1 MWDIYDSLIVS
12 VDDSIRL
19 KDFAVGTYWTA
30 VLTEDGS
37 LGLAPSVY
45 ERYQRFPFSTDPK
58 PGMLLSEAAA
68 GLKSWNYA
76 EDFPGAG
83 RCQRISQPAGTHPR

>member
-30 VLTEDGS
+30 VLT
-37 LGLAPSVY
+37 
-45 ERYQRFPFSTDPK
+45 
-58 PGMLLSEAAA
+58 
-68 GLKSWNYA
+68 
-76 EDFPGAG
+76 
-83 RCQRISQPAGTHPR
+83 

>member
-68 GLKSWNYA
+68 GL
-76 EDFPGAG
+76 
-83 RCQRISQPAGTHPR
+83 H